1 MQRFSV
7 SARRGLRW
15 AVWPVG
21 ALLGVAV
28 EAVTF
33 GFCDLRDAIPDLLT
47 GWGLLGAGLF
57 AAVRAPS
64 NRTGALLAAA
74 GAAWF
79 MGSLFDPFLYLHRG
93 LLLHV
98 LLVYP
103 TGRASTAEDRVA
115 VAAGY
120 VAALATPVWRDE
132 FSSIAA
138 AAVLVTVLLG
148 RYVTAVGRL
157 RRARRLALDAGVA
170 LAAVIG
176 GGALARLALPS
187 GDADELVLLV
197 YEAVVVAVACWLAV
211 GIVNRPW
218 EHVPLTD
225 LVVDLAE
232 RSGMSLENRLAR
244 ALGDPT
250 LQVVEHVGGDVGRAT
265 SGRGEQ
271 AITLVYRDGAAV
283 AELVHDRSIIG
294 DPSLAD
300 AVSAVALLTAS
311 HGRLEAEVR
320 ARIGEVAASQVRLL
334 HAAEDE
340 RRRLEL
346 DLRAG
351 AGARLLAL
359 RERLADPRFQRVP
372 DVDRLVGQAHRRI
385 DVALA
390 DLDAIARG
398 LHPRGLLNGG
408 LAWGLAELAA
418 TSAVEVDVRA
428 DVPRLQQDVEAVAY
442 YVCAEAVANVA
453 KHARARRVVIEAEVR
468 DGNLQLCVCDDGV
481 GGAEVI
487 RGGGLDGLRERVEAI
502 GGVLTVDA
510 PAAGGTLVKMTL
522 DLSRV
527 RA

>member
-1 MQRFSV
+1 
-7 SARRGLRW
+7 LRW
-15 AVWPVG
+15 AVWPAG

-28 EAVTF
+28 EAVMF
-33 GFCDLRDAIPDLLT
+33 GFSDLRDAIPDLLT

-64 NRTGALLAAA
+64 NRTGALLAGA

-120 VAALATPVWRDE
+120 VAAFATPVWRDE

-138 AAVLVTVLLG
+138 AAVLVIVLLG
-148 RYVTAVGRL
+148 RCVTAVGRL

-250 LQVVEHVGGDVGRAT
+250 LQVVEHVGGG
-265 SGRGEQ
+265 
-271 AITLVYRDGAAV
+271 
-283 AELVHDRSIIG
+283 
-294 DPSLAD
+294 
-300 AVSAVALLTAS
+300 
-311 HGRLEAEVR
+311 
-320 ARIGEVAASQVRLL
+320 
-334 HAAEDE
+334 E
-340 RRRLEL
+340 RRG
-346 DLRAG
+346 DGWAG
-351 AGARLLAL
+351 A
-359 RERLADPRFQRVP
+359 
-372 DVDRLVGQAHRRI
+372 
-385 DVALA
+385 
-390 DLDAIARG
+390 
-398 LHPRGLLNGG
+398 
-408 LAWGLAELAA
+408 
-418 TSAVEVDVRA
+418 
-428 DVPRLQQDVEAVAY
+428 
-442 YVCAEAVANVA
+442 
-453 KHARARRVVIEAEVR
+453 
-468 DGNLQLCVCDDGV
+468 
-481 GGAEVI
+481 
-487 RGGGLDGLRERVEAI
+487 
-502 GGVLTVDA
+502 
-510 PAAGGTLVKMTL
+510 
-522 DLSRV
+522 SRQ
-527 RA
+527 